1 MATKAASKETSIPS
15 TFEAQYVSRSVGPAL
30 SRGLAEIVQR
40 RPGDPIEYLAN
51 YLHKFVQNDKAAEA
65 DRENEKRLARLQ
77 KEQAAEQANYE
88 EMKRE
93 RDQIKSQEIEEK
105 KERENEE
112 RRKKELEELAK
123 RKEEVA
129 NTAPPLPSLAEE
141 DDQIVEFGETKL
153 HQLAAAEGS
162 NLTALLK
169 ENHSVA
175 ARNAAFKT
183 PRDVAVEANLTEN
196 VRQIDEFVCELV
208 SSENYKALSDLAIL
222 GFDDLNSIIEAK
234 FGDADAMT
242 EKGMA
247 GQAAEIYTAM
257 PQLQARINDVKNL
270 IEKNELDTLKEIL
283 DKKMLVFYRDQQGR
297 SPLLQAI
304 EKKFFEIA
312 LFLVER
318 YPFLTKLNDCTEKYP
333 VDYLKQID
341 ASSLEEN
348 QMPLYEE
355 LSNILNA

>member
-1 MATKAASKETSIPS
+1 MTTTAAAELS
-15 TFEAQYVSRSVGPAL
+15 TFEAQYVSRTVGSAL

-51 YLHKFVQNDKAAEA
+51 YLHKFVQNTKAAEA
-65 DRENEKRLARLQ
+65 DRDTEQRLARLQ
-77 KEQAAEQANYE
+77 RKQAEEQAKNAA
-88 EMKRE
+88 MRKE
-93 RDQIKSQEIEEK
+93 RDQIESQEAD
-105 KERENEE
+105 ERRERDNEE

-141 DDQIVEFGETKL
+141 EDQIVEFGETKL
-153 HQLAAAEGS
+153 HQLAAQEGS

-183 PRDVAVEANLTEN
+183 PRDIAMEANLLDN
-196 VRQIDEFVCELV
+196 VRQIDEFVGELV
-208 SSENYKALSDLAIL
+208 VSENYKALSDLAIL
-222 GFDDLNSIIEAK
+222 GFDDLLSIIETR
-234 FGDADAMT
+234 FGDADAML
-242 EKGMA
+242 EKGMS

-257 PQLQARINDVKNL
+257 PQLQARINDVKSL
-270 IEKNELDTLKEIL
+270 IDKNELDTLKEML

-304 EKKFFEIA
+304 EKKYLELA

-318 YPFLTKLNDCTEKYP
+318 YPFLAKLNDCTEKYP
-333 VDYLKQID
+333 LDYLKQID
-341 ASSLEEN
+341 ASSLDET
-348 QMPLYEE
+348 QAPLHEE
-355 LSNILNA
+355 LLNILNA